1 MLDQKADYQ
10 TRTKNFEDLYTRAV
24 DRSVKQVQ
32 AFHAK
37 KSDLQND
44 LDLSAAARTRAI
56 RQLQETGG
64 GRDQAIQA
72 LADTHDQAVNTL
84 SILINDHKKITAKA
98 INAWDTGKLNTEKT
112 YYQGRIKELVNRADP
127 NPGRTLAR
135 EAQAS
140 GDPHKMRALS
150 EALAGSS
157 LKDITSLVDDLSEK
171 AIKTLPDADTS
182 EANQALS
189 EALFSY
195 GRMRSALSGAY
206 QSVYFGNPDPGDP
219 LGRSLARRKIERN
232 PDGGLVSMAFLDQD
246 GQEQARVDYQQD

>member
-24 DRSVKQVQ
+24 DRSVEQVQ

-84 SILINDHKKITAKA
+84 SILINDHKTI
-98 INAWDTGKLNTEKT
+98 
-112 YYQGRIKELVNRADP
+112 
-127 NPGRTLAR
+127 
-135 EAQAS
+135 
-140 GDPHKMRALS
+140 
-150 EALAGSS
+150 S
-157 LKDITSLVDDLSEK
+157 L
-171 AIKTLPDADTS
+171 
-182 EANQALS
+182 
-189 EALFSY
+189 FY
-195 GRMRSALSGAY
+195 
-206 QSVYFGNPDPGDP
+206 
-219 LGRSLARRKIERN
+219 
-232 PDGGLVSMAFLDQD
+232 
-246 GQEQARVDYQQD
+246 